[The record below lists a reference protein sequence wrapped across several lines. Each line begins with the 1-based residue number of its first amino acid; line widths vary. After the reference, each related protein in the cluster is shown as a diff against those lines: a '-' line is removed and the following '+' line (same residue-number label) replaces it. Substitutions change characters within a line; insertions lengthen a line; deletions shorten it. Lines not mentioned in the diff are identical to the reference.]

1 MKYTVVWNRRAT
13 NDLAQLWID
22 GTDRPRI
29 AAASNYID
37 EQLSRDPFLEQC
49 EVVNRIGALIVA
61 PLGVDYWISED
72 DRIVTVFAVWMVSE
86 E

>member
-13 NDLAQLWID
+13 NDLAQLWMD
-22 GTDRPRI
+22 AGDRSEV
-29 AAASNYID
+29 ASATNYID

-49 EVVNRIGALIVA
+49 EVVNRIGALIVK
-61 PLGVDYWISED
+61 PLGVDYWINEG

>member
-13 NDLAQLWID
+13 NDLAQLWMD
-22 GTDRPRI
+22 GDDRSDI

-49 EVVNRIGALIVA
+49 EVVNRIGALIVD
-61 PLGVDYWISED
+61 PLGVDYWINEH
-72 DRIVTVFAVWMVSE
+72 DRIVTVFAVWLVSE

>member
-13 NDLAQLWID
+13 NDWAQLWID
-22 GTDRPRI
+22 GTDRSRI

-61 PLGVDYWISED
+61 PLGVDYWINED

>member
-13 NDLAQLWID
+13 DDLAQLWIE
-22 GTDRPRI
+22 GTDRLAI
-29 AAASNYID
+29 ATASNYID

-61 PLGVDYWISED
+61 PLGVDYWINED

>member
-22 GTDRPRI
+22 GTDRSRI
-29 AAASNYID
+29 ATASNYID
-37 EQLSRDPFLEQC
+37 EHLSRAPFLEQC
-49 EVVNRIGALIVA
+49 EVVNQIGALIVA
-61 PLGVDYWISED
+61 PLGVDYWINED

>member
-13 NDLAQLWID
+13 NDLAQLWMD
-22 GTDRPRI
+22 GDDRSDI

-49 EVVNRIGALIVA
+49 EVVNRIGALIVD
-61 PLGVDYWISED
+61 PLGLITGSTNMIEL
-72 DRIVTVFAVWMVSE
+72 
-86 E
+86 

>member
-13 NDLAQLWID
+13 NDLAQLWMD
-22 GTDRPRI
+22 GDDRSDI

-49 EVVNRIGALIVA
+49 EVVNRMGALIVD
-61 PLGVDYWISED
+61 P
-72 DRIVTVFAVWMVSE
+72 
-86 E
+86 

>member
-13 NDLAQLWID
+13 NDLAQLWMD
-22 GTDRPRI
+22 GDDRSDI

-49 EVVNRIGALIVA
+49 EVVNRIGALIVD
-61 PLGVDYWISED
+61 PLGVDYWINEP